1 LPQYESEGS
10 RTASGIVKLIAIV
23 IGVVILCVGAGLYG
37 CPSYNV
43 YSSKMEGEAELAK
56 AEASK
61 QVAVQTAKAKWESAD
76 FEAKAEV
83 RRAEGVRDANKIIGD
98 GLKGN
103 EDYLRYLY
111 INNLATSHDQIIYV
125 PTEGAMPI
133 LEAGHRPERAAPT
146 PVEDDGKKKK

>member
-1 LPQYESEGS
+1 
-10 RTASGIVKLIAIV
+10 
-23 IGVVILCVGAGLYG
+23 
-37 CPSYNV
+37 
-43 YSSKMEGEAELAK
+43 MEGTRNMRRQLTAAAIIAVGISTSGCGMIYPPWRVYVAEQDGKAQL
-56 AEASK
+56 AEALSSK

-111 INNLATSHDQIIYV
+111 INNLASSHDQIIYV
-125 PTEGAMPI
+125 PTEAGLPI
-133 LEAGHRPERAAPT
+133 LEAGRRIAPKA
-146 PVEDDGKKKK
+146 PDAK

>member
-1 LPQYESEGS
+1 LSQ
-10 RTASGIVKLIAIV
+10 IIKLGAIV
-23 IGVVILCVGAGLYG
+23 LFVVLACVGTGLYG

-43 YSSKMEGEAELAK
+43 YTSKMEGQAELAK

-61 QVAVQTAKAKWESAD
+61 QVAVQTAKAKYESAD
-76 FEAKAEV
+76 YEAKAEV

-133 LEAGHRPERAAPT
+133 LEAGHRPERPAAPSQ
-146 PVEDDGKKKK
+146 DDAGSKKK

>member
-1 LPQYESEGS
+1 MEDDGKFIFTLGGGVLTVALLI
-10 RTASGIVKLIAIV
+10 TATALV
-23 IGVVILCVGAGLYG
+23 G
-37 CPSYNV
+37 CPNYSV
-43 YSSKMEGEAELAK
+43 YTSKKRGEAELAQ
-56 AEASK
+56 ALSAK

-125 PTEGAMPI
+125 PTEAGLPI
-133 LEAGHRPERAAPT
+133 LEAGRRVTPRAQAAQ
-146 PVEDDGKKKK
+146 